1 MIVCVCRRISDRDIH
16 RAARDGI
23 GSFDELQSDLGVG
36 TACGSCVDCAL
47 ATWSEACQCAGAQA
61 AVARRTFEPRAISA

>member
-1 MIVCVCRRISDRDIH
+1 MIVCVCKRISDRDIH

-47 ATWSEACQCAGAQA
+47 ATWSEACQCAAAPA
-61 AVARRTFEPRAISA
+61 AVARRTFEPSAISA